1 MKDLNVKPKKS
12 ISAYIMHI
20 MIGIASVL
28 SILSFY
34 MYYIVGSKSEG
45 LLWVGI
51 ISVLIV
57 YQFSLRL
64 IFGTVNSHLP
74 ISYRQRLF
82 KELGFEK
89 SIYKRVHVKKWKH
102 KVPTYNP
109 ELFVLEDFT
118 MEEIAST
125 MAKVEAD
132 HWANVLI
139 SFSTLLFIF
148 IWGRA
153 WFFVPVV
160 IFAVLFDLVF
170 ISIQRFNRPRVL
182 KIIEKEESR
191 RNYE

>member
-1 MKDLNVKPKKS
+1 MNDTNTKPKKS

-28 SILSFY
+28 SLISLY
-34 MYYIVGSKSEG
+34 VYYFKGVKSA
-45 LLWVGI
+45 LFLWTGM
-51 ISVLIV
+51 ISLLIV

-64 IFGTVNSHLP
+64 VFGTVNSHLP

-182 KIIEKEESR
+182 KIIKKEESR

>member
-1 MKDLNVKPKKS
+1 MNDTNTKPGKS

-28 SILSFY
+28 SLISFY
-34 MYYIVGSKSEG
+34 VYYFKGVKSA
-45 LLWVGI
+45 LFLWTGM
-51 ISVLIV
+51 ISLLIV

-82 KELGFEK
+82 RELGFEK
-89 SIYKRVHVKKWKH
+89 NIYKRIYIKKWKH

-109 ELFVLEDFT
+109 ELFVLENFS

-132 HWANVLI
+132 HWTNIII
-139 SFSTLLFIF
+139 SLSTLLFIL

-170 ISIQRFNRPRVL
+170 ISIQRYNRPRVL

-191 RNYE
+191 RKL